1 MIKIEHLNYQ
11 YSDGEQGVNDISI
24 EINPSTALAILGS
37 NGCGKSTLLKCL
49 MGILKPQ
56 SGSITINNQNIDKLS
71 ITQRSKYIGFVFQDT
86 REQLFNFTIEQ
97 EIRFALRTRKDQEDI
112 ESKLDAIL
120 ELCSLTAHRNKHPYD
135 VSMSQQKFILI
146 GCALGMNQDIIIM
159 DEPTSGMDYQGIKQL
174 AKIVEFLKKEKKTI
188 IMVSHDLNF
197 VSEHFEHVMIINRHH
212 CIYQGTFK
220 EACQY
225 ENVLNQGE
233 YELPDI
239 ARLSL
244 KARNHLCTTHQEWIE
259 LWTKK

>member
-1 MIKIEHLNYQ
+1 MINIEHLTYQ
-11 YSDGEQGVNDISI
+11 YSDGDQGINDITI
-24 EINPSTALAILGS
+24 EIKPSMTLAIIGP
-37 NGCGKSTLLKCL
+37 NGCGKSTFLKCL

-71 ITQRSKYIGFVFQDT
+71 ITQRSKHIGFVFQDP

-97 EIRFALRTRKDQEDI
+97 EIRFALRSRKNQDNI
-112 ESKLDAIL
+112 ESVLESIL
-120 ELCSLTAHRNKHPYD
+120 ELCSLTLHRAKHPYD
-135 VSMSQQKFILI
+135 VSLAQQKFILI
-146 GCALGMNQDIIIM
+146 GCALGMNQDIIIL
-159 DEPTSGMDYQGIKQL
+159 DEPTSGMDYKALKQL

-197 VSEHFEHVMIINRHH
+197 VSEHFEDVMIFNHH
-212 CIYQGTFK
+212 QCIYQGTFK
-220 EACQY
+220 EACRQ
-225 ENVLNQGE
+225 EAIQNEGE

-244 KARNHLCTTHQEWIE
+244 KANKHLCTTHQEWIE